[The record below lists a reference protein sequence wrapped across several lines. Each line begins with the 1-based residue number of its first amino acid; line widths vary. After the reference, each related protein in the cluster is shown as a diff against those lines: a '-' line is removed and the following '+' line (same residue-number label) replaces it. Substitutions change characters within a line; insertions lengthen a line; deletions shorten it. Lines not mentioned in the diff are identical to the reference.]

1 MSGEQYDQGNNFSFV
16 ILSPS
21 DISEWIA
28 SYEVSISVEELTKP
42 TPQTVE
48 VVYTLLLELYKNITT
63 EDQENTK
70 IKMLEHQEHQ
80 ELYGDIFYVHILFHH
95 MSRMAALANAP
106 ITFQDLTRPEPKRTI
121 RIISGLINLVKFR
134 QSQMPDVLDLKA
146 ANEESFE
153 RRERA
158 AWERAQAEGKLKDY
172 RKERAIEQPEVDQ
185 LREKVAA
192 VKNELP
198 GLQKA
203 YQKATEA
210 RTALKKEQF
219 GLVQRVQK
227 LNDMIIAK
235 SERNEDLRARLV
247 EDPELLQKNIRDLSE
262 SLSNARSALVAE
274 ETKARDLKTRID
286 WLGSLETDVA
296 LSTEASKIVEAE
308 RAKWQEAQQAL
319 NKIELE
325 LNKRVIEH
333 REMSTKRDHLSR
345 QLEHTTEKYTRAQR
359 HGEDSRQQAEQTVQQ
374 LREAY
379 DAGLRERSETSDRAE
394 EVRRMIAE
402 VEAQVIEYVAREERQ
417 LNEMIAT
424 YSALRDRTDQF
435 IETLNKKLNL
445 QVAGRK

>member
-1 MSGEQYDQGNNFSFV
+1 M
-16 ILSPS
+16 
-21 DISEWIA
+21 A
-28 SYEVSISVEELTKP
+28 SLA
-42 TPQTVE
+42 
-48 VVYTLLLELYKNITT
+48 N
-63 EDQENTK
+63 
-70 IKMLEHQEHQ
+70 
-80 ELYGDIFYVHILFHH
+80 VHI
-95 MSRMAALANAP
+95 N
-106 ITFQDLTRPEPKRTI
+106 FQDLTHPEPKRTI

-153 RRERA
+153 RREKA

-172 RKERAIEQPEVDQ
+172 KKERAIEQPEVDQ
-185 LREKVAA
+185 LREKVTAI
-192 VKNELP
+192 KNELP
-198 GLQKA
+198 GLQKL

-262 SLSNARSALVAE
+262 SLSNARSVLAAE

-286 WLGSLETDVA
+286 WLGSVETDVA
-296 LSTEASKIVEAE
+296 LSVEASKIVEAE
-308 RAKWQEAQQAL
+308 RTKWQEAQQAL

-325 LNKRVIEH
+325 LNKQVIEH
-333 REMSTKRDHLSR
+333 RETSTKRDHLQR
-345 QLEHTTEKYTRAQR
+345 QLEHAGEKYARNQR
-359 HGEDSRQQAEQTVQQ
+359 HGDDARQQAEQTLIQ

-379 DAGLRERSETSDRAE
+379 EDGLRERSETSDRAE
-394 EVRRMIAE
+394 EVRRTIAE

-424 YSALRDRTDQF
+424 YSTLRDRTGVYILFMFYD
-435 IETLNKKLNL
+435 
-445 QVAGRK
+445 